1 MTAFMT
7 PPSFDTLIWEQTG
20 SIATLRLNRPD
31 AMNAMT
37 VQMRRELCAALDRVD
52 QDDGVRAVIITGQGK
67 AFCAGADLSSGARA
81 FGQPQDARPEELGR
95 DGGGILA
102 RRLFACMKPVI
113 GAIQG
118 AAVGVGASMLLPMD
132 IRLATPHTRIGFVFA
147 RRGIIT
153 DGCASWFL
161 PRAVGISRALEW
173 AMSGRLVDAQEAM
186 QVGLIREICE
196 PDQLMTRAHEFA
208 NALVSQSAPVSVA
221 LIRQLMWR
229 MQGAQ
234 GPHVAHAIESPLI
247 EQRRQSVDAKEG
259 VASYMQKRPAQFPD
273 LVTRDMPPS
282 YPWWDGAQEF

>member
-1 MTAFMT
+1 MTTLT
-7 PPSFDTLIWEQTG
+7 PSPLFDTLIWEQTG
-20 SIATLRLNRPD
+20 AIATIRLNRPE

-52 QDDGVRAVIITGQGK
+52 QDDRVRAVIVTGEGK

-81 FGQPQDARPEELGR
+81 FGQPQDARPEEQGR

-132 IRLATPHTRIGFVFA
+132 IRLATPHTRVGFVFA

-173 AMSGRLVDAQEAM
+173 AMSGRLVDAQEAL
-186 QVGLIREICE
+186 QAGLFREICE
-196 PDQLMTRAHEFA
+196 LDRLLLRAHEFA
-208 NALVSQSAPVSVA
+208 NELISQSAPVSVA

-229 MQGAQ
+229 MQGAE

-247 EQRRQSVDAKEG
+247 EQRRQSADAKEG
-259 VASYMQKRPAQFPD
+259 VESFMQKRPAQFPD
-273 LVTRDMPPS
+273 SVSGDMPS
-282 YPWWDGAQEF
+282 CYPWWDGAKEF